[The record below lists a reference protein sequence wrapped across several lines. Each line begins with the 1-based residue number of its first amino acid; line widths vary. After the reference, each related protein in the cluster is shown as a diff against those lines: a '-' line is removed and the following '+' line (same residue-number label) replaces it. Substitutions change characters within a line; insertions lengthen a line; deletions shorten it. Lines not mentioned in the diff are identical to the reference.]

1 LNVDVGDF
9 LEVLQNPT
17 QLIKHED
24 NPTRVLSQGFKSN
37 WMRVIQYDWVNLATQ
52 NTTRTKPVWL
62 KKKIKTM

>member
-17 QLIKHED
+17 QLIRHED

-37 WMRVIQYDWVNLATQ
+37 WMRVDPI
-52 NTTRTKPVWL
+52 
-62 KKKIKTM
+62 